1 MGWHMNKPFAANIFR
16 GRGGISRQDRLVRTA
31 PLILALLLLLAID
44 VRGYFRPVPKG
55 ARKYRAQVMAIAAS
69 LPHHFGHWRGQDV
82 PLPQSAVSLLQPT
95 VDFCRQFTNRL
106 TGQAATL
113 MIIDCSD
120 TRNLTG
126 HYPPNCYPGNGWI
139 LEKST
144 ARTWKIAGYRIPGME
159 YKFRRGSF
167 DTATQIYVEDFF
179 VMPNGEFLPTEQDFI
194 RHAGT
199 FNDRFFGAAQL
210 ELTLPGNMLPTDRMK
225 VFYQLLKPN
234 WKLIDAILHGVSHES
249 AK

>member
-1 MGWHMNKPFAANIFR
+1 MGWGMSKHSADNASR
-16 GRGGISRQDRLVRTA
+16 TRSTVSGRDRLWRAA
-31 PLILALLLLLAID
+31 PLILALLLLLAIN
-44 VRGYFRPVPKG
+44 VRGYFRPVPHG
-55 ARKYRAQVMAIAAS
+55 ARKYRAHVMAIAAS
-69 LPHHFGHWRGQDV
+69 LPHHFGNWHGRDV
-82 PLPQSAVSLLQPT
+82 PLPRSAVSLLQPT

-144 ARTWKIAGYRIPGME
+144 KRTWKIAGYRIPGME

-167 DTATQIYVEDFF
+167 DTETQIYVEDFF
-179 VMPNGEFLPTEQDFI
+179 VMPDGRFLPTEQDFI

-234 WKLIDAILHGVSHES
+234 WKLIDAILHGVSNGH